1 MQASQLRRATTGATD
16 VLERDPAVD
25 ARRSRG
31 PGSWETLSKRETQVL
46 RELATG
52 KNNSEI
58 ARALYISPETVK
70 KHVSN
75 ILGKTGA
82 GNRVQA
88 AVEAVRKGIA

>member
-1 MQASQLRRATTGATD
+1 MQSSQAKRASAEATD
-16 VLERDPAVD
+16 VLERIPAAD
-25 ARRSRG
+25 ARRPRG
-31 PGSWETLSKRETQVL
+31 PGSWESLSKRETQVL

-70 KHVSN
+70 KHISN
-75 ILGKTGA
+75 ILGKTGS